1 MELWLTEW
9 LNFQKIP
16 IKTQLQDYLSSTEGQ
31 VVASLVKEF
40 LDFYGLGYADGF
52 FQPVASCGVDFFVSP
67 REELEKQLGISDE
80 NGETL
85 GVLKESVLQKNGS
98 KFFSHNFIT

>member
-16 IKTQLQDYLSSTEGQ
+16 TKTQLQDYLSSTEGQ

-80 NGETL
+80 NGETRCL
-85 GVLKESVLQKNGS
+85 
-98 KFFSHNFIT
+98 